1 MAYLGK
7 GRCED
12 LFVLATELNLKFDKS
27 MTIATLK
34 DLIISSEDYDEEL
47 TKNIHSTIVEDRKVR
62 EENLRI
68 EEQKEKLRI
77 EEREEKLRFEQL
89 RLDEQKRKDEFE
101 LEKLRI
107 QLGADT
113 SKESHTKF
121 LVKEIS
127 KFIHRF
133 DLKEDISLY
142 LKLFERQ
149 AQRLNI
155 DKKNWVSHLLGLLPT
170 EVSHIIAREPDDKAN
185 SYEHVKDLLLK
196 RFKLTPVKFRQL
208 FVTHQ
213 KAPERTWIDFYHEL
227 NTYFNGW
234 IDGLKID
241 TFNKLSDLIITYQ
254 LKQKTPFEFKEYYL
268 DEWAN
273 MNSPVQLAEKLEE
286 FEDFKRTL
294 KQKSSSP
301 FVKKQEFRFTEK
313 NRRYEAPGK
322 FEYNRKDKKFPAS
335 TNYNK
340 HYEAPVTKYESVQRY
355 QDSVRKG
362 YYNKNYEK
370 HSNHNASKHAQTNY
384 SKSQKFKEPPK
395 PKETCTLIVKE
406 GLRTKEIFFG
416 KVKITALIDS
426 GSTVSLLRENTSR
439 RIMDP
444 TKLSKNKMLLKG
456 IGEAQVTTIG
466 SLEHKFK
473 IDDENYSLTW
483 HVVPTD
489 KLKFEAVIGSDLLEQ
504 ASICFTK
511 EGVKFNKYENHAQ
524 LMQISAENLQEELD
538 LRHVENRQIKKELE
552 KLIQDYKPEKTASTD
567 VTMRIILKD
576 EEPVCQ
582 PPRRLAFTERQEKDG
597 SSRMCIDY
605 RKLNQKLV
613 KDKFPLPIIED
624 VLDTLQEAK
633 VYSTLDLRN
642 GFFHVDVDEDCRKYT
657 SFIVP
662 DGQFE
667 FNKVPF
673 GLSISPGVFQRYV
686 SSIFR
691 DLTRKGIVISYLD
704 DLVIPAKNEQ
714 EGLEKLKIIFEVA
727 KKYGLEIKFK
737 KCQFLKKKIE
747 FLGHIV
753 ESGTIK
759 PSPTKTLAVRKF
771 PEPTTIKQVQS
782 FLGLTGYFR
791 KYIKD
796 YSKIAK
802 PLSHLTRKEN
812 LFVFGTQHKEAFEKL
827 KKIMSEGPILHLYK
841 YGRKTE
847 LHTDAC
853 KQGYG
858 VILLQ
863 EAEDGKLHPVYYMS
877 KKTNTAEENLSE
889 DYAKKELITRIARWA
904 LQLEEF
910 DYEIEHRAGSRMK
923 HVDALSRYPVM
934 MVCNDTLTSKLKNA
948 QEEDDNMQT
957 LKSLLEKQ
965 ESEEF
970 FKRNGILYKYLN
982 GRELIVTPKAMQAE
996 LIKLIHENGHFSVGK
1011 TEEIVKQEF
1020 FIPNLSNVVKKVI
1033 VNCVPCILANKK
1045 TGKKEGFFYPISK
1058 ESIPLSTYHV
1068 DFIGPLPSTNKSYQ
1082 HIFTVVDAFTK
1093 FTWLYPVKTV
1103 SAESAFEKL
1112 KQQQKTFGNP
1122 IRIISDRGSAFTS
1135 KLFNDYCDEENIQHL
1150 QIATG
1155 VSRGNR
1161 QVERIHRTLIPVLTK
1176 LSLDDSTK
1184 WYKYVDRLQRILSS
1198 TISRSTKWTPFELL
1212 VGIKM
1217 RNKEDILIKDLLL
1230 EEMAKELLEQREFLG
1245 NDAKKNVEILQ
1256 SENRKTYNR
1265 RRKKAS
1271 LYKEGN
1277 LVAIQRTQFGA
1288 GLKLRPKFLGPYKV
1302 TKVNSKDRYEV
1313 EKVGQHDGPNSTT
1326 TSADLMKHFCA

>member
-1 MAYLGK
+1 
-7 GRCED
+7 
-12 LFVLATELNLKFDKS
+12 
-27 MTIATLK
+27 
-34 DLIISSEDYDEEL
+34 
-47 TKNIHSTIVEDRKVR
+47 
-62 EENLRI
+62 
-68 EEQKEKLRI
+68 
-77 EEREEKLRFEQL
+77 
-89 RLDEQKRKDEFE
+89 
-101 LEKLRI
+101 
-107 QLGADT
+107 
-113 SKESHTKF
+113 
-121 LVKEIS
+121 
-127 KFIHRF
+127 
-133 DLKEDISLY
+133 
-142 LKLFERQ
+142 
-149 AQRLNI
+149 
-155 DKKNWVSHLLGLLPT
+155 
-170 EVSHIIAREPDDKAN
+170 
-185 SYEHVKDLLLK
+185 
-196 RFKLTPVKFRQL
+196 
-208 FVTHQ
+208 
-213 KAPERTWIDFYHEL
+213 
-227 NTYFNGW
+227 
-234 IDGLKID
+234 
-241 TFNKLSDLIITYQ
+241 
-254 LKQKTPFEFKEYYL
+254 
-268 DEWAN
+268 
-273 MNSPVQLAEKLEE
+273 
-286 FEDFKRTL
+286 
-294 KQKSSSP
+294 
-301 FVKKQEFRFTEK
+301 
-313 NRRYEAPGK
+313 
-322 FEYNRKDKKFPAS
+322 
-335 TNYNK
+335 
-340 HYEAPVTKYESVQRY
+340 
-355 QDSVRKG
+355 
-362 YYNKNYEK
+362 
-370 HSNHNASKHAQTNY
+370 
-384 SKSQKFKEPPK
+384 
-395 PKETCTLIVKE
+395 
-406 GLRTKEIFFG
+406 
-416 KVKITALIDS
+416 
-426 GSTVSLLRENTSR
+426 
-439 RIMDP
+439 
-444 TKLSKNKMLLKG
+444 
-456 IGEAQVTTIG
+456 
-466 SLEHKFK
+466 
-473 IDDENYSLTW
+473 
-483 HVVPTD
+483 
-489 KLKFEAVIGSDLLEQ
+489 
-504 ASICFTK
+504 
-511 EGVKFNKYENHAQ
+511 
-524 LMQISAENLQEELD
+524 
-538 LRHVENRQIKKELE
+538 
-552 KLIQDYKPEKTASTD
+552 
-567 VTMRIILKD
+567 MRIILKD

-582 PPRRLAFTERQEKDG
+582 PPRRLAFTERQEVNKQIEEWLNEGIIRPSSAEYASPIVMVKKKDG

-624 VLDTLQEAK
+624 LLDTLQEAK

-673 GLSISPGVFQRYV
+673 GLSTSPGVFQHYV
-686 SSIFR
+686 SS
-691 DLTRKGIVISYLD
+691 
-704 DLVIPAKNEQ
+704 
-714 EGLEKLKIIFEVA
+714 
-727 KKYGLEIKFK
+727 
-737 KCQFLKKKIE
+737 
-747 FLGHIV
+747 HIV

-791 KYIKD
+791 RYIKD

-802 PLSHLTRKEN
+802 PLSDLTRKEN
-812 LFVFGTQHKEAFEKL
+812 LFVFGTQQKESFEKL
-827 KKIMSEGPILHLYK
+827 KKILSEGPILHLYK

-847 LHTDAC
+847 LHTDAY

-858 VILLQ
+858 AILLQ

-877 KKTNTAEENLSE
+877 KKTNTAEENISE

-948 QEEDDNMQT
+948 QEEDNNIQT

-970 FKRNGILYKYLN
+970 F
-982 GRELIVTPKAMQAE
+982 
-996 LIKLIHENGHFSVGK
+996 
-1011 TEEIVKQEF
+1011 
-1020 FIPNLSNVVKKVI
+1020 LSEMVYSTT
-1033 VNCVPCILANKK
+1033 NKK
-1045 TGKKEGFFYPISK
+1045 TGKKEGFLNPISK

-1103 SAESAFEKL
+1103 SAESSLEKL

-1155 VSRGNR
+1155 VPRGNG

-1184 WYKYVDRLQRILSS
+1184 WYKYVDRLQRILNS

-1217 RNKEDILIKDLLL
+1217 RNKEYILIKDLLL
-1230 EEMAKELLEQREFLG
+1230 EEMAKELLEQREFLR
-1245 NDAKKNVEILQ
+1245 NDAKKNIETLQ

-1271 LYKEGN
+1271 LYKEGD

-1313 EKVGQHDGPNSTT
+1313 EKVGQHDGPNSIT
-1326 TSADLMKHFCA
+1326 TSADLMKHFYA

>member
-1 MAYLGK
+1 
-7 GRCED
+7 
-12 LFVLATELNLKFDKS
+12 
-27 MTIATLK
+27 
-34 DLIISSEDYDEEL
+34 
-47 TKNIHSTIVEDRKVR
+47 
-62 EENLRI
+62 
-68 EEQKEKLRI
+68 
-77 EEREEKLRFEQL
+77 
-89 RLDEQKRKDEFE
+89 
-101 LEKLRI
+101 
-107 QLGADT
+107 
-113 SKESHTKF
+113 
-121 LVKEIS
+121 
-127 KFIHRF
+127 
-133 DLKEDISLY
+133 
-142 LKLFERQ
+142 
-149 AQRLNI
+149 
-155 DKKNWVSHLLGLLPT
+155 
-170 EVSHIIAREPDDKAN
+170 
-185 SYEHVKDLLLK
+185 
-196 RFKLTPVKFRQL
+196 
-208 FVTHQ
+208 
-213 KAPERTWIDFYHEL
+213 
-227 NTYFNGW
+227 
-234 IDGLKID
+234 
-241 TFNKLSDLIITYQ
+241 
-254 LKQKTPFEFKEYYL
+254 
-268 DEWAN
+268 
-273 MNSPVQLAEKLEE
+273 
-286 FEDFKRTL
+286 
-294 KQKSSSP
+294 
-301 FVKKQEFRFTEK
+301 
-313 NRRYEAPGK
+313 
-322 FEYNRKDKKFPAS
+322 
-335 TNYNK
+335 
-340 HYEAPVTKYESVQRY
+340 
-355 QDSVRKG
+355 
-362 YYNKNYEK
+362 
-370 HSNHNASKHAQTNY
+370 
-384 SKSQKFKEPPK
+384 
-395 PKETCTLIVKE
+395 
-406 GLRTKEIFFG
+406 
-416 KVKITALIDS
+416 
-426 GSTVSLLRENTSR
+426 
-439 RIMDP
+439 MDP
-444 TKLSKNKMLLKG
+444 TKLSKNKMLLTG
-456 IGEAQVTTIG
+456 IGEVQVTTIG
-466 SLEHKFK
+466 SFEHKFK
-473 IDDENYSLTW
+473 TDNENYSLTW

-504 ASICFTK
+504 ASISFTK

-582 PPRRLAFTERQEKDG
+582 HPRRLAFTERQEVNKQIEEWLNEGIIRPSSSEYASPIVMVKKKDG

-673 GLSISPGVFQRYV
+673 GLSTSPGVFQRYV

-691 DLTRKGIVISYLD
+691 DLTRKRIVINYLD
-704 DLVIPAKNEQ
+704 YLVIPAKNEQ

-753 ESGTIK
+753 ESRTIK

-771 PEPTTIKQVQS
+771 PKPTTIKQVQS

-796 YSKIAK
+796 YSKISK
-802 PLSHLTRKEN
+802 PLSDLTRKEN
-812 LFVFGTQHKEAFEKL
+812 FFVFLTQQKEAFEKL

-858 VILLQ
+858 AILLQ

-877 KKTNTAEENLSE
+877 KKTNTAEEKYDSYELE
-889 DYAKKELITRIARWA
+889 HFRRLCKKKKELITRIARWA

-910 DYEIEHRAGSRMK
+910 DYEIEHIAGSRMK

-934 MVCNDTLTSKLKNA
+934 IVCNDTLTSKLKKA
-948 QEEDDNMQT
+948 QEEDDNIQT

-965 ESEEF
+965 ESEEIF
-970 FKRNGILYKYLN
+970 ERNGILYKYLN

-1045 TGKKEGFFYPISK
+1045 TGKKEGFLNPISK
-1058 ESIPLSTYHV
+1058 ESIPL
-1068 DFIGPLPSTNKSYQ
+1068 N
-1082 HIFTVVDAFTK
+1082 AFTK

-1103 SAESAFEKL
+1103 PAESALEKL

-1122 IRIISDRGSAFTS
+1122 IKNISDRGSAFTS

-1155 VSRGNR
+1155 VPRGNG

-1184 WYKYVDRLQRILSS
+1184 WYKYVDRLQRILNSN
-1198 TISRSTKWTPFELL
+1198 ISRCTKWTPP
-1212 VGIKM
+1212 I
-1217 RNKEDILIKDLLL
+1217 RTIS
-1230 EEMAKELLEQREFLG
+1230 G
-1245 NDAKKNVEILQ
+1245 NQNA
-1256 SENRKTYNR
+1256 
-1265 RRKKAS
+1265 
-1271 LYKEGN
+1271 
-1277 LVAIQRTQFGA
+1277 
-1288 GLKLRPKFLGPYKV
+1288 
-1302 TKVNSKDRYEV
+1302 
-1313 EKVGQHDGPNSTT
+1313 
-1326 TSADLMKHFCA
+1326 